1 MATRLPELI
10 RKYQDSLL
18 AEWIAEQRAALSR
31 KLIKESE
38 LEEQCSAF
46 LRAVGQGASSGD
58 LTTLDG
64 AAWKDMK
71 ELLTTM
77 SRTRGQAG
85 YSPSETAM
93 FVLSFKKPLFTR
105 LGKELPAAEVAVA
118 NISLNSVE
126 GVAARLDCSRLITSG
141 YLASD
146 RPRLDRFRAA
156 RRVEAEGWAADLSTR

>member
-71 ELLTTM
+71 ELLTTV

-93 FVLSFKKPLFTR
+93 FVLSFKKPLFAR
-105 LGKELPAAEVAVA
+105 MIWRIRGI
-118 NISLNSVE
+118 ISSTLFGGLKYAGNRGE
-126 GVAARLDCSRLITSG
+126 G
-141 YLASD
+141 
-146 RPRLDRFRAA
+146 
-156 RRVEAEGWAADLSTR
+156 